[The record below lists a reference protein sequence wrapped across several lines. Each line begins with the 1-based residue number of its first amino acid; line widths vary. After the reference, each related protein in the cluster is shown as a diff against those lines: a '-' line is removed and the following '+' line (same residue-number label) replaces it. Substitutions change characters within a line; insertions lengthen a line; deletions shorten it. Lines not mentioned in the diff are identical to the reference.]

1 MAVKR
6 QLSGMKLPVR
16 NLVQKMVLLSIA
28 FLLVMF
34 IIFEVWSINHENMTS
49 SLDVVTVQKKQTQR
63 AQIAPRQMIKNASY
77 LLMAQFTNRVW
88 HYNWPPSPLQK
99 KSTPKNDSK

>member
-34 IIFEVWSINHENMTS
+34 ILFEVWSINHENMAS

-63 AQIAPRQMIKNASY
+63 APRQMIKMLHN
-77 LLMAQFTNRVW
+77 N
-88 HYNWPPSPLQK
+88 
-99 KSTPKNDSK
+99 